1 MRERKRYTREEGNK
15 GRGMRID
22 QENFRVHGT
31 SVYGCSA
38 LSLRK
43 QHHNYRGGVS
53 NQEEGGIGEKGE
65 NRKKI
70 LKKKKKKVKK
80 KKKKKK
86 KKKNSYK
93 SRGATAF

>member
-1 MRERKRYTREEGNK
+1 
-15 GRGMRID
+15 MRID

-43 QHHNYRGGVS
+43 QHHNYRKGVS

-70 LKKKKKKVKK
+70 LKKKKKKGKK
-80 KKKKKK
+80 RRRRRRRRILINRAEQRRFRFSRLAGGPKK
-86 KKKNSYK
+86 
-93 SRGATAF
+93 